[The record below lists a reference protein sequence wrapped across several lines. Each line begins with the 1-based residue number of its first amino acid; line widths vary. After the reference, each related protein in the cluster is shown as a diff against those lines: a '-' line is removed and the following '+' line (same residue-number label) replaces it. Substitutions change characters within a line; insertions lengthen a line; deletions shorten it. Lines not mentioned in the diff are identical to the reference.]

1 MSPIEEPTSGTA
13 ATWSSAVG
21 HASTGKSGRV
31 IERLQADIDRL
42 NRDKQ
47 VWKARFEEA
56 EKTNETLGA
65 YNTSLIDRN
74 SNLEQSHD
82 TNMRQLARKDRMIE
96 ELRGD
101 LKREK
106 SRTTAAEDNARTA
119 SESEQSWR
127 EEATRARALASQKEQ
142 EYETITSI
150 RNRDN
155 DRHQE
160 ALARLKISFDKLLT
174 DRKADYEA
182 QKRLEIIAEQQSQTI
197 KQLEESNRRLSTIN
211 QAYKSE
217 IDTTLS
223 VLRSEARQNGDTL
236 SQAVE
241 EMHEASDKMKWVVN
255 VEKNVKAHDR

>member
-1 MSPIEEPTSGTA
+1 MSPIEEPAGGTG

-42 NRDKQ
+42 NRDKL

-65 YNTSLIDRN
+65 RNTYLIDRN
-74 SNLEQSHD
+74 SNLEQSHEA
-82 TNMRQLARKDRMIE
+82 NMRQLARKDRMIE

-106 SRTTAAEDNARTA
+106 SRTTTAEDNARTA
-119 SESEQSWR
+119 SESEQAWR
-127 EEATRARALASQKEQ
+127 EEVTKARVFASQKEQ
-142 EYETITSI
+142 EYEAITSI

-160 ALARLKISFDKLLT
+160 ALERLKINFNRLLQ
-174 DRKADYEA
+174 DRKADHEV

-197 KQLEESNRRLSTIN
+197 KQLEESGRRLSATNQTYKNEIN
-211 QAYKSE
+211 
-217 IDTTLS
+217 TTLS
-223 VLRSEARQNGDTL
+223 VLRSEARLNGDTL

-241 EMHEASDKMKWVVN
+241 EMHEASDKMKWVIN
-255 VEKNVKAHDR
+255 VEKNVIAHDR